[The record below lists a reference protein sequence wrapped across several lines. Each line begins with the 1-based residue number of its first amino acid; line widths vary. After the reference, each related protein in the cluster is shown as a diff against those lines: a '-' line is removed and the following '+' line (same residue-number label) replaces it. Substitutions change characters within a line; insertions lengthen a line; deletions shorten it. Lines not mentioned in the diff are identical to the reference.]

1 MTHSQVLMVGGG
13 AIAARPHIGAGVT
26 KADEDARA
34 LDKALENFDN
44 INPAM
49 SSYNNIHLTPNII
62 ACEHVQHK

>member
-1 MTHSQVLMVGGG
+1 MVGDA

-34 LDKALENFDN
+34 LDQALENFDN

-49 SSYNNIHLTPNII
+49 SAYNNTHLTLKII
-62 ACEHVQHK
+62 ACEHSQYK